1 MGEVA
6 CIVLNAY
13 SQTDYANN
21 NLKPTA
27 TQVYLG
33 IDRNNAAA
41 VSAKKIDA
49 ATTDTSGTWA
59 KATEITL
66 DGLAKGTAYS
76 AFCTASNGYATF
88 PGYVTYA
95 SDNYTAVNFTTDG
108 ELEEDDDDD
117 FASSLGVS
125 LFLMIAALLFN

>member
-49 ATTDTSGTWA
+49 ATTDTSGTTTKA
-59 KATEITL
+59 KSLLMDLQRELLTPLSVPHLTDMPHSQATLPMLQMITTPQL
-66 DGLAKGTAYS
+66 TSQQTENLKKTTTTTLPPALEYLYS
-76 AFCTASNGYATF
+76 
-88 PGYVTYA
+88 
-95 SDNYTAVNFTTDG
+95 
-108 ELEEDDDDD
+108 
-117 FASSLGVS
+117 
-125 LFLMIAALLFN
+125 

>member
-6 CIVLNAY
+6 CVVLNAY

-49 ATTDTSGTWA
+49 ATTDTSGTTT

-66 DGLAKGTAYS
+66 DGLAKGTVTPLS
-76 AFCTASNGYATF
+76 VPHLTDMPHSQATL
-88 PGYVTYA
+88 PMLQMI
-95 SDNYTAVNFTTDG
+95 TTPQ
-108 ELEEDDDDD
+108 
-117 FASSLGVS
+117 
-125 LFLMIAALLFN
+125 